1 MKKTASFL
9 FFICITISIFAQ
21 KNKVKPVDISFQ
33 KYLNAR
39 DFTVSK
45 NQKEAYFSLQSLDEK
60 QAIIVKAIQKNGK
73 WKKVEMV
80 DFSGNFRD
88 IEPFL
93 SPDNLRLYFASDR
106 PILKNETKAKD
117 FDIWY
122 VERKSIKDA
131 WSEPKNIGKPINTK
145 FNEFYPSVS
154 LNHNLYYTSDSLNK
168 TKKDEIFLS
177 KWNGENYENP
187 VSVSEN
193 INTKGYEFN
202 AFIAPDESFLMYTI
216 YKAPEGIGSGD
227 LFISFKSKN
236 GEFQKP
242 IHLKSIVNSD
252 RMDYC
257 PFYDFETQTLYF
269 TSKRNEVVSK
279 KVKNVEE
286 FQENVGKY
294 ENGLSRIYK
303 VKIDLKEFDK

>member
-1 MKKTASFL
+1 MKKSLFL
-9 FFICITISIFAQ
+9 FLFLTTISVFAQ
-21 KNKVKPVDISFQ
+21 KNKVEPVEISF
-33 KYLNAR
+33 KDFLNAR
-39 DFTVSK
+39 DFTVSN

-60 QAIIVKAIQKNGK
+60 QAIIVKTVQKNGK
-73 WKKVEMV
+73 WKEVEMV
-80 DFSGNFRD
+80 NFSGEYRD

-106 PILKNETKAKD
+106 PLSKNEKKAKD

-122 VERKSIKDA
+122 VERKSIKGK
-131 WSEPKNIGKPINTK
+131 WSAPKNIGKPINTK

-154 LNHNLYYTSDSLNK
+154 RNNNMYYTSDSLNK

-177 KWNGENYENP
+177 KWNGKNYEKP
-187 VSVSEN
+187 VSVGEN
-193 INTKGYEFN
+193 INTNGYEFN

-227 LFISFKSKN
+227 LFISFKDERD
-236 GEFQKP
+236 EFQKP
-242 IHLKSIVNSD
+242 IHLKDLVNSD

-257 PFYDFETQTLYF
+257 PFYDINTQILYF
-269 TSKRNEVVSK
+269 TSKRNEVSAK
-279 KVKNVEE
+279 KVKNLSE
-286 FQENVGKY
+286 FMDNVGKY

-303 VKIDLKEFDK
+303 IKIDLKKLKG